1 MRRFSPA
8 GYQRRQG
15 ANEDVETGEGLDVRR
30 GNPVEETSVITLNGK
45 GRSRHQG
52 GGSGRNVR

>member
-15 ANEDVETGEGLDVRR
+15 ANEDVETGEALDVRR
-30 GNPVEETSVITLNGK
+30 VTLVEETSAITLNGK
-45 GRSRHQG
+45 D
-52 GGSGRNVR
+52 

>member
-15 ANEDVETGEGLDVRR
+15 VKEDVETGEALDVRR
-30 GNPVEETSVITLNGK
+30 RNLVEEALAITVSGK
-45 GRSRHQG
+45 G
-52 GGSGRNVR
+52 